1 MPTTTERRWYFDEA
15 SRAILEKP
23 DPNMPGQY
31 CSTVVLKVPDEYHE
45 THAIWPQAV
54 ADGKLAAAAPRM
66 LAMIRKARAEADP
79 DCMCESCRETIAL
92 YRELGVSL

>member
-31 CSTVVLKVPDEYHE
+31 CSTVVLKVPDEYRPE
-45 THAIWPQAV
+45 HAIWPQVV

-66 LAMIRKARAEADP
+66 LKILEGMQVDEKCNCAHCTKIMEIF
-79 DCMCESCRETIAL
+79 
-92 YRELGVSL
+92 RELEVVL